1 MRRNPAPPK
10 PDAPQIEVEVGR
22 QPRFGLQH
30 PVPQPVRRGRPP
42 KPGGPMPQV
51 EVQRA
56 YRDRLK
62 AAGKT
67 VRLVDAD
74 FDPAT
79 QAALIAELRNQLHNT
94 LVELELRDQDVT
106 RLETRNRFLESELV
120 RLEREATQAA
130 KDRITARREA
140 AAFLKAPRPAGRGAK
155 PRGN

>member
-30 PVPQPVRRGRPP
+30 PLPQLVRRGRPP

-74 FDPAT
+74 FVNITD
-79 QAALIAELRNQLHNT
+79 AAAQ
-94 LVELELRDQDVT
+94 
-106 RLETRNRFLESELV
+106 
-120 RLEREATQAA
+120 EATVTIHTRPSIAMM
-130 KDRITARREA
+130 DDLNCEA
-140 AAFLKAPRPAGRGAK
+140 A
-155 PRGN
+155 